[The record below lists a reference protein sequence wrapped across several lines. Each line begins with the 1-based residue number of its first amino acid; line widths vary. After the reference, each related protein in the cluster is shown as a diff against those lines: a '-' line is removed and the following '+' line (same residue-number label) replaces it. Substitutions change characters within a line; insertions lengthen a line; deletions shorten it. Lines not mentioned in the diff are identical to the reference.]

1 MLDHDKNLLSFLDR
15 CKENNVVLSQKKM
28 QLRKSEVPFIGHV
41 ATDKG
46 LQASPDKI
54 KAIRCMPEPN
64 DVAGVRRFLGMT
76 QYLAK
81 FLPALSD
88 MTAPLRALTKQNV
101 EFSWQNEQQSAFDS
115 IKSAVAQ
122 TPILRYYSLNEEVT
136 VQCDASQTGLGATL
150 MQNGQPVAYAS
161 RALTDA
167 ETRYAQIEKE
177 LLAIVFA
184 CERFDLY
191 LYGRQQVT
199 VQSDHQPLEAIF
211 KKPLVDTPAR
221 LQRMLL
227 RLQRYCLSVCYTKGK
242 EMFLADTLSRA
253 FINDKKSAATVSTI
267 STLDPA
273 VMLNC
278 RADTRQRIKA
288 ATKDDPEL
296 QALSHQIMKGWP
308 AHKSQVTEKLRPF
321 WDSRDLL
328 VSHEDLIYRGN
339 QLVVPRSQRR
349 KMLEIAHQ
357 GHVGMEA
364 SLRRMR
370 EVLYWPGMSKD
381 IRTLVS
387 TCDACLTHSD
397 SPPRQELVQHEVTA
411 RPWSKIGVDI
421 CQLNDRQLLVV
432 VDYFSNFIEVCRL
445 NTITASVVIKELSAL
460 FARFG
465 APDTVVSD
473 NGRQFDCAD
482 FRKFATEWNF
492 EHVTSSPHYA
502 QSNGKAENAVK
513 TVKRLFKK
521 SGETGDS
528 EFIALLNWRNT
539 PSEGMSTSPAERLMG
554 RRCKTLLPCS
564 ERMLKPK
571 FDIDKDALDLNVK
584 KEKQA
589 SYTTTEM

>member
-199 VQSDHQPLEAIF
+199 VQSDHQPLEAI
-211 KKPLVDTPAR
+211 
-221 LQRMLL
+221 
-227 RLQRYCLSVCYTKGK
+227 
-242 EMFLADTLSRA
+242 
-253 FINDKKSAATVSTI
+253 
-267 STLDPA
+267 
-273 VMLNC
+273 
-278 RADTRQRIKA
+278 
-288 ATKDDPEL
+288 
-296 QALSHQIMKGWP
+296 
-308 AHKSQVTEKLRPF
+308 
-321 WDSRDLL
+321 
-328 VSHEDLIYRGN
+328 
-339 QLVVPRSQRR
+339 
-349 KMLEIAHQ
+349 
-357 GHVGMEA
+357 
-364 SLRRMR
+364 
-370 EVLYWPGMSKD
+370 
-381 IRTLVS
+381 
-387 TCDACLTHSD
+387 
-397 SPPRQELVQHEVTA
+397 
-411 RPWSKIGVDI
+411 
-421 CQLNDRQLLVV
+421 
-432 VDYFSNFIEVCRL
+432 
-445 NTITASVVIKELSAL
+445 
-460 FARFG
+460 
-465 APDTVVSD
+465 
-473 NGRQFDCAD
+473 
-482 FRKFATEWNF
+482 
-492 EHVTSSPHYA
+492 
-502 QSNGKAENAVK
+502 
-513 TVKRLFKK
+513 
-521 SGETGDS
+521 
-528 EFIALLNWRNT
+528 
-539 PSEGMSTSPAERLMG
+539 
-554 RRCKTLLPCS
+554 
-564 ERMLKPK
+564 
-571 FDIDKDALDLNVK
+571 
-584 KEKQA
+584 
-589 SYTTTEM
+589 

>member
-1 MLDHDKNLLSFLDR
+1 M
-15 CKENNVVLSQKKM
+15 
-28 QLRKSEVPFIGHV
+28 
-41 ATDKG
+41 
-46 LQASPDKI
+46 
-54 KAIRCMPEPN
+54 
-64 DVAGVRRFLGMT
+64 
-76 QYLAK
+76 
-81 FLPALSD
+81 
-88 MTAPLRALTKQNV
+88 
-101 EFSWQNEQQSAFDS
+101 
-115 IKSAVAQ
+115 
-122 TPILRYYSLNEEVT
+122 
-136 VQCDASQTGLGATL
+136 
-150 MQNGQPVAYAS
+150 
-161 RALTDA
+161 
-167 ETRYAQIEKE
+167 
-177 LLAIVFA
+177 
-184 CERFDLY
+184 
-191 LYGRQQVT
+191 
-199 VQSDHQPLEAIF
+199 
-211 KKPLVDTPAR
+211 
-221 LQRMLL
+221 
-227 RLQRYCLSVCYTKGK
+227 CYTKGK

-589 SYTTTEM
+589 SYYNRNVRQRRDIRIGEAVRMKNWPVSGEWAPGKVVGKLSPRSYEVQVGDSVYRRNASMLRPSNEHLPDQQLSNLEPDIELATSDMRHSEKTITCSESVSPAADDFTADQPDPAVIRRSQRVVTKPMRYGYDC